1 MSFFAISFYRN
12 IVSEN
17 IVSDV
22 GLTSTQRSKIIAKR
36 SFCSN
41 DKKNRFP
48 SGLKV
53 EQLSKCIGKRIR
65 EGRGCYRLSV
75 LIILF

>member
-41 DKKNRFP
+41 GKKTDFP
-48 SGLKV
+48 VGLK
-53 EQLSKCIGKRIR
+53 LSSFPNVQGK
-65 EGRGCYRLSV
+65 E
-75 LIILF
+75 